1 MASMESS
8 VNFRAEKARKRLMP
22 LAFRQW
28 HLYRFDFMETKRG
41 HDLGRCIWKGSAAP
55 NTGVPGIIGGY
66 GLERLV
72 RAEADGVFYACA
84 SISDRVRR
92 GQAVGCV
99 ETAGGRVPVTAQID
113 GVLRGILQDG
123 VKVHRGMKAGDVDPR
138 DVEKNCFTVSD
149 KARAIGG
156 GVLEAILSMEKKR
169 GKCL

>member
-1 MASMESS
+1 MW
-8 VNFRAEKARKRLMP
+8 RRL
-22 LAFRQW
+22 
-28 HLYRFDFMETKRG
+28 
-41 HDLGRCIWKGSAAP
+41 AA
-55 NTGVPGIIGGY
+55 
-66 GLERLV
+66 
-72 RAEADGVFYACA
+72 
-84 SISDRVRR
+84 
-92 GQAVGCV
+92 GC
-99 ETAGGRVPVTAQID
+99 RQID